1 MEKQQ
6 LNLKWVVLIVL
17 LTIILNVG
25 YNLFNPSMDRV
36 VNLAEYEWKNFA
48 NQNYLKLNDFSGPT
62 IDLSSD
68 KYYIFRWQKT
78 TKNDSI
84 NIYEVSI
91 SKNHSEEPFVTGE

>member
-17 LTIILNVG
+17 LTIIINLG
-25 YNLFNPSMDRV
+25 YNFFNPNMDRV
-36 VNLAEYEWKNFA
+36 INLAQYEWKSFA
-48 NQNYLKLNDFSGPT
+48 NHNYLKLSDFSGPT
-62 IDLSSD
+62 IDLSPN
-68 KYYIFRWQKT
+68 KYYIFRWQKI

-91 SKNHSEEPFVTGE
+91 SKNHSEEPFVTG